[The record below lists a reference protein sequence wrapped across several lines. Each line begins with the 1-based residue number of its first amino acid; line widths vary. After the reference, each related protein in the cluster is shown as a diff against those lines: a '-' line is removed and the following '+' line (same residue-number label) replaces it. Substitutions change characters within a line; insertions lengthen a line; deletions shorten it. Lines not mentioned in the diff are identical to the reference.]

1 VNGRYDWQQQ
11 LDKFSVDTVLLPGD
25 SALASTMKE
34 TKRWRVVY
42 DDGTAIIFQ
51 PSNELLCLV
60 PASPPQSGSDRGRAA
75 MKLSPQS
82 GQVTQRN

>member
-1 VNGRYDWQQQ
+1 
-11 LDKFSVDTVLLPGD
+11 
-25 SALASTMKE
+25 MKE

-60 PASPPQSGSDRGRAA
+60 PASTPQSGSDRGRAA
-75 MKLSPQS
+75 MKPSPQN
-82 GQVTQRN
+82 GQITQRN